1 MPVRLFVGNL
11 SYDVT
16 ESDLREFFSPIGPL
30 STVIIPMDR
39 ETGKPRGFAFVE
51 FTDQAQA
58 NEASSRLN
66 EQPLKGRNVSIN
78 EARARESRP
87 GAGPGARPAGGS
99 FRPGFTPR
107 PRPSQGSSEVGT
119 DSSETERASR
129 AQRRNR
135 NFGADAKP
143 ARKRRGN
150 FGSRGDAGGRKGP
163 IRERGGGQF
172 FGGTDDDDYEDD
184 SEINSEINSEFNS
197 GE

>member
-1 MPVRLFVGNL
+1 MSVRLFVGNL

-16 ESDLREFFSPIGPL
+16 EADLKEFFSSVGPL

-51 FTDQAQA
+51 FSDQAQA

-66 EQPLKGRNVSIN
+66 NQPLKGRNVSIN

-87 GAGPGARPAGGS
+87 GAGTRPSGGS
-99 FRPGFTPR
+99 FRPGFTPGR
-107 PRPSQGSSEVGT
+107 SQGSPNVGT
-119 DSSETERASR
+119 DSMDNDRSGRVE
-129 AQRRNR
+129 RRNR

-143 ARKRRGN
+143 ARKRRPN
-150 FGSRGDAGGRKGP
+150 YGSRGDSGGKKGP

-172 FGGTDDDDYEDD
+172 FGSDEDDDYEDD
-184 SEINSEINSEFNS
+184 SDYNYRE
-197 GE
+197 